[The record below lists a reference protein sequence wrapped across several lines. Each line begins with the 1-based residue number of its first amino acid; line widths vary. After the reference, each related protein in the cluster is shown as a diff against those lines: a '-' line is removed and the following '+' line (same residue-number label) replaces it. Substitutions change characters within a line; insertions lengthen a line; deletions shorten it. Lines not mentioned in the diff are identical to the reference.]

1 MTVCAN
7 ESELG
12 AAFDA
17 FMRDEVEETVS
28 EATKAY
34 ARAVYHYAT
43 TLKTTWSAM
52 QPGDIWTGQ
61 FRYSV
66 NVSVGN
72 ADASALPYMMP
83 MQPWP
88 IADKQY
94 DMSDVISG
102 IEAVSSVPLYG
113 SLVISN
119 NAPHAANVELHT
131 GIFRTAAELAARD
144 MAGTNWSNVSA
155 GNSIPF

>member
-1 MTVCAN
+1 MVNCAN

-17 FMRDEVEETVS
+17 WMRDEVEATVV
-28 EATKAY
+28 EATKEY
-34 ARAVYHYAT
+34 ARYVYHYAT
-43 TLKTTWSAM
+43 TLKTTWSPQ

-72 ADASALPYMMP
+72 ANPGYLPALEG
-83 MQPWP
+83 QPWP
-88 IADKQY
+88 RAATQY
-94 DMSDVISG
+94 SISDTISG

-113 SLVISN
+113 ALVISN
-119 NAPHAANVELHT
+119 NAPHAQDVEIHT
-131 GIFRTAAELAARD
+131 RIFATAAELAARD
-144 MAGTNWSNVSA
+144 MAGTDWSNVSA